1 MFERLHVFS
10 CHCGALVAVEF
21 RVRCSRDIHTPDVM
35 IYNPALKLEQ
45 IKTR

>member
-10 CHCGALVAVEF
+10 CHCGALAAVF
-21 RVRCSRDIHTPDVM
+21 GGRYSCVIHTPDVM